1 MMKLRRLK
9 RDGWSG
15 LKPGIGHD
23 TGLRVDGPKRVG
35 RTVCWVESKVM
46 NFSARKKRAAVAAK
60 AAGVDGLL
68 ITHLPDV
75 RYLCGFTGS
84 SAALALVGG
93 RATLF
98 TDGRYTAQA
107 RMEAAGTKVVIAK
120 KPAVAA
126 ACEWLESAGVRRCGF
141 DSVHTTV
148 AALESMR
155 KVVSAKVRR
164 GMFVAV
170 GPLGS
175 AMREIKDADEIA
187 LIRAAASVGC
197 ELFEG
202 MLTYLEAG
210 LTEVEVAA
218 TLEYAARLAGAEGM
232 SFDTIVASGER
243 SALPHGRA
251 TTAKLP
257 KQGFVT
263 LDFGVILNGYCSDMT
278 RTVHMGK
285 ALPGERDVYDSVLE
299 AQEAAVAVVA
309 PGVTAG
315 EVDEAARSVLRRA
328 KLDQYFSHSTGHGV
342 GLEIHEGP
350 RLAAK
355 QTQVL
360 EQGMVITIEPGVYM
374 PGRFGLRIEDMVL
387 VTATGGEVLT
397 PSVKAWIE
405 L

>member
-1 MMKLRRLK
+1 
-9 RDGWSG
+9 
-15 LKPGIGHD
+15 
-23 TGLRVDGPKRVG
+23 
-35 RTVCWVESKVM
+35 M
-46 NFSARKKRAAVAAK
+46 NFRLRKVRALAAAK

-68 ITHLPDV
+68 VTHLPDV
-75 RYLCGFTGS
+75 RYLSGFTGS
-84 SAALALVGG
+84 NAVLVLTGG
-93 RATLF
+93 RAVLF

-107 RMEAAGTKVVIAK
+107 RAEAVGSRVVIAT

-126 ACEWLESAGVRRCGF
+126 ACEWIAVAKIRRCGF
-141 DSVHTTV
+141 DAAHTTV
-148 AALESMR
+148 EALEAMR
-155 KVVSAKVRR
+155 KALPAKVRR

-170 GPLGS
+170 GPLV
-175 AMREIKDADEIA
+175 ARLREVKDADEIRR
-187 LIRAAASVGC
+187 IRAAARMGC

-210 LTEVEVAA
+210 LTEMEAAA
-218 TLEYAARLAGAEGM
+218 TLEYAARMGGAEGM
-232 SFDTIVASGER
+232 SFETIVASGER

-251 TTAKLP
+251 TGAKVP
-257 KQGFVT
+257 KRGFVT
-263 LDFGVILNGYCSDMT
+263 LDFGVILDGYLSDMT

-285 ALPGERDVYDSVLE
+285 AMPDERDVYDFVLE
-299 AQEAAVAVVA
+299 AQEAAVAAVA

-315 EVDEAARSVLRRA
+315 EVDEAARSVLRRV
-328 KLDQYFSHSTGHGV
+328 KLDKYFSHSTGHGV

-355 QTQVL
+355 QKQVL

-397 PSVKAWIE
+397 PSVKVWTE